1 MRATRKTET
10 ESKCAV
16 VNRDRKNGFEDR
28 KPEVE
33 YANGAEE
40 VTAKLG
46 EMWELRIANAA
57 MLEG

>member
-16 VNRDRKNGFEDR
+16 VNRDRKSGFEDR

-46 EMWELRIANAA
+46 EI
-57 MLEG
+57 